1 MEQNISM
8 EKKMTGVWK
17 LIAGAVIL
25 LLPLFVSV
33 ETSAQQAPP
42 SAPAKE
48 EKKKPA
54 VKKKEAPKK
63 KVEDRN
69 VVRPKEEED
78 IKYKDRVSEF
88 VRDEYMV
95 GIRGLV
101 TGVSAGWF
109 MPIGNASSIL
119 NPTWTIKAF
128 VQSNSI
134 GNGRMGYGFDAS
146 YSDCKDK
153 DIKGGITYYMAIP
166 YFAINIPLLVV
177 DVQVKL
183 GAGFAILHTLVIDKA
198 STSADLT
205 GMMGLTVFKTF
216 RGKYIIGVEV
226 DGYYIMEQSST
237 QAFTSY
243 FVMGYRF

>member
-1 MEQNISM
+1 M

-17 LIAGAVIL
+17 LCAGAVIL
-25 LLPLFVSV
+25 LIPCFVSV
-33 ETSAQQAPP
+33 EASAQQAPEK
-42 SAPAKE
+42 APAKA
-48 EKKKPA
+48 EKKKAPA
-54 VKKKEAPKK
+54 KKKEDPKK

-69 VVRPKEEED
+69 VVRPKEEDD

-95 GIRGLV
+95 GIMGLV
-101 TGVSAGWF
+101 TSVSGGWF
-109 MPIGNASSIL
+109 MPIGNAGKIL
-119 NPTWTIKAF
+119 DPTWTVKAN

-153 DIKGGITYYMAIP
+153 DIKGGITYYMTIP

-198 STSADLT
+198 TTSTDLT

-216 RGKYIIGVEV
+216 RGHYTIGIEV